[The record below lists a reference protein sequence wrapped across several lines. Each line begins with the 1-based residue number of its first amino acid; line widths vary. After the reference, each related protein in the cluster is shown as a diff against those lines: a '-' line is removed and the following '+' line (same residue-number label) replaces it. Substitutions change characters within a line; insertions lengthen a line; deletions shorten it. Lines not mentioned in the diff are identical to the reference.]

1 LLGGT
6 LFDTMAVIRR
16 EAGESLLEGLYIEE
30 SDWEGAD
37 ATAAAAEP
45 AGNFAEQ
52 GGGCSLEPVVGF
64 LIQRTGV
71 GQGWNCHGRSFL
83 FDREV
88 DDEMAFG

>member
-1 LLGGT
+1 VNQLWEEGFHRSDVLDGT

-64 LIQRTGV
+64 LIQRIGV
-71 GQGWNCHGRSFL
+71 GQSGN
-83 FDREV
+83 
-88 DDEMAFG
+88 